1 MAENSLLPTIA
12 ITALST
18 ALAVTWYWNHNR
30 VSALEEQ
37 IQTINTVALGLDEA
51 SIAQRAASEAPAI
64 TVPEATAGQSSQS
77 EHGDQWLYGNQR
89 ARFTLVELTDT
100 ECPYCRTHFPALKS
114 LVEASGG
121 NVNAAIVHVPVQG
134 EASRRQ
140 AIAVECAGDQGGS
153 EAAWEMMS
161 TILASTRGHG
171 EGIQQPTPI
180 LAKDM
185 GLDQQRFIACT
196 ESNEVI
202 DRITSDLD
210 AAVKLGIAQTP
221 STLVY
226 DNQSGQSI
234 LLQGDY
240 ASPTGITDAIE
251 QLVTS
256 SGSNQ

>member
-1 MAENSLLPTIA
+1 MAEKSLLPTIA
-12 ITALST
+12 ITALAT
-18 ALAVTWYWNHNR
+18 ALTVTWYWNQNR
-30 VSALEEQ
+30 VTMLEEQ
-37 IQTINTVALGLDEA
+37 VRSINTVALGMDQESLAERVA
-51 SIAQRAASEAPAI
+51 VETPPAFTPAP
-64 TVPEATAGQSSQS
+64 PPSQPNES
-77 EHGDQWLYGNQR
+77 AHSDQWLYGNQR

-100 ECPYCRTHFPALKS
+100 ECPFCRSHFPALKS
-114 LVEASGG
+114 LVDGSQG

-153 EAAWEMMS
+153 EAAWEMMG
-161 TILASTRGHG
+161 TILATTRGHG
-171 EGIQQPTPI
+171 EGIQQPTAI
-180 LAKDM
+180 LARDM

-202 DRITSDLD
+202 DRVASDMD

-221 STLVY
+221 STLVF

-240 ASPTGITDAIE
+240 ASPAGITDAMERLIAN
-251 QLVTS
+251 
-256 SGSNQ
+256 SGSTL